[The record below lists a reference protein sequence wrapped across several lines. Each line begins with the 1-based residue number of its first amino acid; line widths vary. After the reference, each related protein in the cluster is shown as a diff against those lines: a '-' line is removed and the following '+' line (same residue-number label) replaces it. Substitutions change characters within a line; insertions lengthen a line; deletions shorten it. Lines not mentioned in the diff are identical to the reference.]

1 MKKLSAIN
9 HGKKSV
15 VDNIVPL
22 CSFCPTV
29 LANFA
34 SKQSFLTK
42 SLKFFLSCMSF
53 QNCFSTSFDFIPNQ
67 QKIPNDL
74 KGAGKKGG
82 LSENQDIG
90 NGYIRNQCI
99 SDTFDDVISDM
110 SISDISIAKN
120 GHIGL
125 DISEI

>member
-1 MKKLSAIN
+1 MKW
-9 HGKKSV
+9 
-15 VDNIVPL
+15 
-22 CSFCPTV
+22 
-29 LANFA
+29 A
-34 SKQSFLTK
+34 S
-42 SLKFFLSCMSF
+42 
-53 QNCFSTSFDFIPNQ
+53 
-67 QKIPNDL
+67 L

-82 LSENQDIG
+82 LSENWDIG
-90 NGYIRNQCI
+90 NGYIGYSDI